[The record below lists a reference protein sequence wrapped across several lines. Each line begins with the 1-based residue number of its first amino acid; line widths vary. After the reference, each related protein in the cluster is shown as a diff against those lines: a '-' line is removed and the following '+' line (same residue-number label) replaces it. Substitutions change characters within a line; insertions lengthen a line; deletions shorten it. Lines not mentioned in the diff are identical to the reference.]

1 MSMCKTLY
9 DYIIGI
15 SIGIGN
21 IGVAFPE
28 VLLVLKGIG
37 ISTEF
42 GIAIGIC
49 IGIGHSP
56 SLGSSWCFFITCI
69 GRCVGIGF
77 GSPWCCLPLDFA

>member
-1 MSMCKTLY
+1 MSMCMTLY

-21 IGVAFPE
+21 IGVTFPE
-28 VLLVLKGIG
+28 VLLVLEGIG

-49 IGIGHSP
+49 IAIGHSP
-56 SLGSSWCFFITCI
+56 SLGSSWYFFIT
-69 GRCVGIGF
+69 
-77 GSPWCCLPLDFA
+77 

>member
-1 MSMCKTLY
+1 MTLY

-15 SIGIGN
+15 IIGIGN

-42 GIAIGIC
+42 GICTG
-49 IGIGHSP
+49 IGIGHLRK
-56 SLGSSWCFFITCI
+56 SLSWILL
-69 GRCVGIGF
+69 VLLHHMY
-77 GSPWCCLPLDFA
+77 W

>member
-1 MSMCKTLY
+1 MVNQEVFSQCWSSGSVVGLLATLVLPSLGSSSPSFFITGIGWHEYEYGMSMCMTLY

-37 ISTEF
+37 IST
-42 GIAIGIC
+42 
-49 IGIGHSP
+49 
-56 SLGSSWCFFITCI
+56 
-69 GRCVGIGF
+69 
-77 GSPWCCLPLDFA
+77 

>member
-1 MSMCKTLY
+1 MTLY
-9 DYIIGI
+9 DHIIGI

-42 GIAIGIC
+42 GIC
-49 IGIGHSP
+49 TGH
-56 SLGSSWCFFITCI
+56 
-69 GRCVGIGF
+69 
-77 GSPWCCLPLDFA
+77 

>member
-1 MSMCKTLY
+1 MSIRMTIY

-42 GIAIGIC
+42 GICTG
-49 IGIGHSP
+49 IGIGHIHMS
-56 SLGSSWCFFITCI
+56 FFWILL
-69 GRCVGIGF
+69 VLLGF